1 MRERW
6 RTFKAAAPV
15 MTVPIFIVFAIYSGL
30 STASEIGAV
39 AAFASVLIT
48 QFVYRDLGRAKLMSA
63 LMATART
70 SAAVLIM
77 NGTAQLLS
85 FILTYEQVPQTIAQT
100 VAAAH
105 LEPFM
110 FLLAVNILFLI
121 LGMPLDP
128 PPIMFMTL
136 PIIFPTLAIFGIDP
150 VHFAVLMMVNMT
162 IAQVSPPMG
171 SALFAMATVAKI
183 PLTDVFKG
191 VMPFIAIMLLCLIL
205 ITYVPTISLF
215 LVR

>member
-1 MRERW
+1 
-6 RTFKAAAPV
+6 
-15 MTVPIFIVFAIYSGL
+15 MTVPVFIVFAIYSGI

-39 AAFASVLIT
+39 AAFASILIT
-48 QFVYRDLGRAKLMSA
+48 QFVYRDLGREKLTRA
-63 LMATART
+63 LVATART
-70 SAAVLIM
+70 TAAVLIM

-85 FILTYEQVPQTIAQT
+85 FILTYEQIPQTVT
-100 VAAAH
+100 EFVAGAN
-105 LEPFM
+105 LEPFVY
-110 FLLAVNILFLI
+110 LLAINVLFLI

-136 PIIFPTLAIFGIDP
+136 PILFPTLAVFGIDP

-183 PLTDVFKG
+183 PLTEVFRG
-191 VMPFIAIMLLCLIL
+191 VTPFIGIMLAALIL
-205 ITYVPTISLF
+205 VTFVPALSLV